1 MRKGTTMTGAAE
13 GLEYEAR
20 NSGQLGVGGCLALS
34 MFVVFGGMPLAL
46 IAMTWQDLGE
56 APLWLPLFWLVSF
69 FPLAVL
75 LCLRR
80 LMARYALR
88 IGRAGWVEIVL
99 PFRTIRMA
107 PGELAAIK
115 AASVNAA
122 TPGAAPLRRAFVYF
136 LGPDRA
142 VKATV
147 AMAAFS
153 TEQWQGFYD
162 ALARVRPEV
171 EVG

>member
-1 MRKGTTMTGAAE
+1 MADGAD

-20 NSGQLGVGGCLALS
+20 NSGQLGVGGCLALW
-34 MFVVFGGMPLAL
+34 MFIVFGGMPLAL

-56 APLWLPLFWLVSF
+56 APIWLPVFWLVSF

-75 LCLRR
+75 LVLRR
-80 LMARYALR
+80 LMGRHALR
-88 IGRAGWVEIVL
+88 VGRSGWVEVAL
-99 PFRTIRMA
+99 PFKTIRLA

-115 AASVNAA
+115 AASVSAA
-122 TPGAAPLRRAFVYF
+122 TPGTAPIRRAYVYF

-142 VKATV
+142 VKANV

-153 TEQWQGFYD
+153 REQWQGFYD
-162 ALARVRPEV
+162 ALARVRPDV

>member
-1 MRKGTTMTGAAE
+1 MGEIAD

-20 NSGQLGVGGCLALS
+20 NSGQLGVGGCLAIW

-46 IAMTWQDLGE
+46 IAMTWQDVGE
-56 APLWLPLFWLVSF
+56 APVWLPLFWLVSF

-75 LCLRR
+75 LYLRR
-80 LMARYALR
+80 LMGRYALR
-88 IGRAGWVEIVL
+88 VGRAGWVEIAL
-99 PFRTIRMA
+99 PFKTIRLE
-107 PGELAAIK
+107 PGELAAIR

-122 TPGAAPLRRAFVYF
+122 TPGPAPMRRAFVYF
-136 LGPDRA
+136 LGPDRS

-153 TEQWQGFYD
+153 QEQWTGFYD

>member
-1 MRKGTTMTGAAE
+1 MTDAAD
-13 GLEYEAR
+13 GLEFEAR
-20 NSGQLGVGGCLALS
+20 NSGQLGVGGCLTIW

-56 APLWLPLFWLVSF
+56 APVWLPVFWLVSF

-75 LCLRR
+75 LVLRR
-80 LMARYALR
+80 VMGRHALR
-88 IGRAGWVEIVL
+88 IGRAGWVEVAL
-99 PFRTIRMA
+99 PFKTIRMA

-115 AASVNAA
+115 AASVSAA
-122 TPGAAPLRRAFVYF
+122 TPGAAPIRRAYVYF

-142 VKATV
+142 VKANV

-153 TEQWQGFYD
+153 QQQWQGFYD
-162 ALARVRPEV
+162 ALARVRPDV

>member
-1 MRKGTTMTGAAE
+1 MTDAAD

-20 NSGQLGVGGCLALS
+20 NSGQLGVGGCLTLW
-34 MFVVFGGMPLAL
+34 MFAVFGGMPLAL

-56 APLWLPLFWLVSF
+56 APVWLPLFWLVSF

-75 LCLRR
+75 LVLRR
-80 LMARYALR
+80 LMGRHALR
-88 IGRAGWVEIVL
+88 VGRAGWVEVAL

-115 AASVNAA
+115 AASVSA
-122 TPGAAPLRRAFVYF
+122 AAPGPAPIRRAYVYF

-142 VKATV
+142 VKANV

-153 TEQWQGFYD
+153 QQQWQGFYD
-162 ALARVRPEV
+162 ALARVRPDV